1 MYAALTLSSGGLR
14 EVVAVPSGAVQ
25 EIEGK
30 PFVFVKTKSGAFER
44 RDVALGQEAEGWVE
58 VRTGVGEGEAV
69 ATAGSFLLK
78 SELLKGS
85 LAEEE

>member
-1 MYAALTLSSGGLR
+1 
-14 EVVAVPSGAVQ
+14 
-25 EIEGK
+25 
-30 PFVFVKTKSGAFER
+30 
-44 RDVALGQEAEGWVE
+44 VALGQEAEGWVE
-58 VRTGVGEGEAV
+58 VRSGVAAGEHV